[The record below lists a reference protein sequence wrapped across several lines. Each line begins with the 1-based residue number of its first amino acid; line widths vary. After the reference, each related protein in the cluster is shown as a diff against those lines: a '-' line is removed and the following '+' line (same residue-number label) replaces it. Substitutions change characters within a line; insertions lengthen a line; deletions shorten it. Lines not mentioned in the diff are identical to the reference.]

1 MEETR
6 EETLTEAGG
15 EENREVE
22 VIINKAE
29 EEESQDDVINLGDSG
44 QSPEPGTDEDP
55 GYEIVT
61 EDKGTNCPSL
71 PGSLKKE
78 GKRRRE
84 AAVDQIK
91 KEESPATPRRQN
103 KRWSKLMKYTL
114 PSKNP
119 ESSKEKVKKNKERK
133 SLKDKMKDNDLV
145 AFLTERRA
153 VSESRFRVLDKIG
166 DSAEPTLVK
175 TKSDQSLEEGWNTGT
190 GITTGTIRSL
200 KAKFEQDEEI
210 IFDLQT
216 PVIVKDA
223 TSDTSDLAQDQEM
236 IQTNIEAE
244 PSVAE
249 DALDGENVKSSSG
262 SSAKINETPLDSGND
277 EKKKKGKKKDKKKC
291 DVCSSDKEHKEHR
304 REKRR
309 LKKEKKERKKEKEA
323 SINNLHKTEEFQ
335 EAKQQLQQVKPEA
348 APPPPPAVTVSQI
361 QEAKARI
368 NGDNFFQKLLMKDEH
383 QKYTRLERPSR
394 PSKKDKKYV
403 FHPTEP
409 ALGKYLK
416 GKKAVSE
423 SKFKQ
428 SEEFEKF
435 VERSLLPRGIIKC
448 EEFNEKKSVFEQ
460 PRSSS
465 SLSRVSPSPRVPS
478 AERPISSLSLRSAS
492 MPRSRPGSSMSQ
504 VSNSSYIVD
513 KQEYNNYVYEM
524 INSVPK
530 NARFNQLTQ
539 YFSTLE
545 RVTKLESES
554 SKMDVHKLKSEDIVD
569 FETWRQLRKQ
579 EKAKDELDE
588 LLGDLR
594 AAQKAREFHFRPK
607 EVESVRW
614 SGDSRLRGRDR
625 SVENLRNIFSR
636 NSPEEKGESVASK
649 YDTGPNKDVY
659 KLYWRPKSV
668 TDLSQDLPE
677 KNEKPAKVDVA
688 ARFTTYPKSR
698 NVQSPYNVLTQQR
711 SRSSLSMDQ
720 VSAIKTQ
727 LNEILS
733 AKNSNASSIQSSRS
747 PSRAENFSV
756 EVKGKGE
763 PHPLQSLGLFVKP
776 IPDVVKKSFTE
787 AEKMQEQKTLPRS
800 RSAEEEERK
809 RLSKTITEEL
819 LKKVNFHN
827 EKASADF
834 GKKKINF
841 DVDDTKMSPRTCH
854 SLERDEGIRKSHDE
868 DNDFILVLSDGE
880 QKNND
885 EVEETLDK
893 WASAGE
899 SEDEQSKINEIRKRL
914 KGRVSGLQ
922 SSQSSDSISSG
933 TSVHTVIYQGVRGKT
948 NYYEKIQAPAE
959 TEKTKLKENE
969 ANVEPGKTIS
979 DIKKELESNN
989 FREKLSLLETKAA
1002 TYNDENVIPTNLVRE
1017 IRKSF
1022 ENMKLPDPPT
1032 EEELLEVAQTSC
1044 SPLPPVIPQRT
1055 SSYKK
1060 SKHVSLE
1067 TEGGERA
1074 SPGSK
1079 SVCSVPDNCKDEGY
1093 STFPNTP
1100 RKQIARPVDYLE
1112 KTYIPEKSISN
1123 VDLTD
1128 SENNGLE
1135 ETFGKMHEKVHS
1147 LGASNDMMDYSYGYK
1162 SLPYIQEPTYV
1173 NNPNKYNRAYLTIH
1187 KAGDVKEKLEQF
1199 EGRNDGAQLRSLPAV
1214 DRNYIRDRATNTN
1227 KVVIKSQE
1235 VSDVTSIKQRL
1246 QRYEKDRDLFD
1257 YCTGMLTKEK
1267 LKYFCKKVGHSK
1279 IISRMAALQ
1288 RSAHV
1293 DDDAGFKKL
1302 NLKASA
1308 ETEYIS
1314 KYRSGEVESKKTA
1327 FEQYRTPG
1335 SGPTSNHSGP
1345 ASTQFSWS
1353 SRFSRDFQPR
1363 YYSEA
1368 EKQNQFRHYY
1378 GYHPAEAPSVARL
1391 RTYPQPGEMRE
1402 LTRIGSRKPI
1412 YHPCQQ
1418 PASLP
1423 VSLTRRPEGWLQH
1436 SGASSL
1442 TFNRAQPTPASTNTT
1457 ARQPT
1462 NQPSIKGAAYV

>member
-1 MEETR
+1 
-6 EETLTEAGG
+6 
-15 EENREVE
+15 
-22 VIINKAE
+22 
-29 EEESQDDVINLGDSG
+29 
-44 QSPEPGTDEDP
+44 
-55 GYEIVT
+55 
-61 EDKGTNCPSL
+61 
-71 PGSLKKE
+71 
-78 GKRRRE
+78 
-84 AAVDQIK
+84 
-91 KEESPATPRRQN
+91 
-103 KRWSKLMKYTL
+103 MKYTL
-114 PSKNP
+114 PSKNQDP
-119 ESSKEKVKKNKERK
+119 NKEKGKKNKERK
-133 SLKDKMKDNDLV
+133 SLRDMMKENELV

-166 DSAEPTLVK
+166 DEAESGLVK
-175 TKSDQSLEEGWNTGT
+175 TKSDQSLEEGWNTG
-190 GITTGTIRSL
+190 ITTGTIRSL
-200 KAKFEQDEEI
+200 KAKFEHEEEI

-216 PVIVKDA
+216 PVVVKDA
-223 TSDTSDLAQDQEM
+223 TSDTSDLGKDQEILEM
-236 IQTNIEAE
+236 VQTNQEVE
-244 PSVAE
+244 PSLTEELV
-249 DALDGENVKSSSG
+249 DGENVKSSSG
-262 SSAKINETPLDSGND
+262 SSGKINDTPQDSGND

-309 LKKEKKERKKEKEA
+309 LKKEKQERKREKEA
-323 SINNLHKTEEFQ
+323 SVSNLDTKEEFSQPTQHDNLPPPVPPSITVTQLQ
-335 EAKQQLQQVKPEA
+335 EARSK
-348 APPPPPAVTVSQI
+348 
-361 QEAKARI
+361 I

-465 SLSRVSPSPRVPS
+465 SLSRVSPRVQS
-478 AERPISSLSLRSAS
+478 SERPISALSLRSAS
-492 MPRSRPGSSMSQ
+492 IPRSRPGSSMSQ

-588 LLGDLR
+588 LLTDLR
-594 AAQKAREFHFRPK
+594 AAQKAREFHFRPR

-614 SGDSRLRGRDR
+614 SGDSRLRAREK
-625 SVENLRNIFSR
+625 SVENLRNIFSQSSTEVE
-636 NSPEEKGESVASK
+636 NSLASK
-649 YDTGPNKDVY
+649 YDTTPNKDVY

-668 TDLSQDLPE
+668 TDLSQELPE
-677 KNEKPAKVDVA
+677 KNEKSMKVDVA
-688 ARFTTYPKSR
+688 GRFTTYPKSR
-698 NVQSPYNVLTQQR
+698 NVPSPYNVLTQQR

-747 PSRAENFSV
+747 PSRAENYSV

-776 IPDVVKKSFTE
+776 IPDVVKKSVTE
-787 AEKMQEQKTLPRS
+787 AEKMQQQKTAPRS

-819 LKKVNFHN
+819 LKKVNFHH

-834 GKKKINF
+834 CKKKINF

-854 SLERDEGIRKSHDE
+854 SLERDAGIRKSHDE

-899 SEDEQSKINEIRKRL
+899 SEDESKINEIRKRL

-948 NYYEKIQAPAE
+948 NYYEKIQAPTEA
-959 TEKTKLKENE
+959 EKTKLKETE
-969 ANVEPGKTIS
+969 GNVEAAAGKTIS
-979 DIKKELESNN
+979 DIKAELESNN
-989 FREKLSLLETKAA
+989 FKEKLSLLETKAA
-1002 TYNDENVIPTNLVRE
+1002 TYNDESVIPTNLVKE

-1032 EEELLEVAQTSC
+1032 EEELLEVARC

-1055 SSYKK
+1055 SSFKK
-1060 SKHVSLE
+1060 SKQVSLE
-1067 TEGGERA
+1067 TEGGDRA
-1074 SPGSK
+1074 SPQSK
-1079 SVCSVPDNCKDEGY
+1079 SVCSIPDTCKDEGY

-1128 SENNGLE
+1128 SETNGLE

-1147 LGASNDMMDYSYGYK
+1147 LGVSNDMMDYSYGYK

-1199 EGRNDGAQLRSLPAV
+1199 ESRNDGAQLRSLPAV

-1227 KVVIKSQE
+1227 KVVIKGQE

-1314 KYRSGEVESKKTA
+1314 RYRSGDVENKKTA
-1327 FEQYRTPG
+1327 FEQHRGPPANPAGPPG
-1335 SGPTSNHSGP
+1335 
-1345 ASTQFSWS
+1345 TQFSWS
-1353 SRFSRDFQPR
+1353 SRFNGDFQNNS
-1363 YYSEA
+1363 YSEA

-1378 GYHPAEAPSVARL
+1378 GYHPAEAPSVSRP

-1412 YHPCQQ
+1412 YHPCQDQQ

-1423 VSLTRRPEGWLQH
+1423 LNLSRRPGGPQH

-1442 TFNRAQPTPASTNTT
+1442 TFTKVPPPPRSTTNNNTT
-1457 ARQPT
+1457 MARHPT
-1462 NQPSIKGAAYV
+1462 NQSSIKGAAYI